1 MGGFCQLRW
10 EREKGG
16 KKANKCFCLVCFM
29 LQTNINHLLKKPH
42 ASNKKKGFS
51 LFIHLCN
58 RRKKCLKPI
67 FSPLNGIIET
77 GRKLYHQGV
86 KIPSHFKHLLIN
98 GTPLQ
103 IWNDSVACKGMKMRI
118 PDFLFPS
125 TTTCATMP
133 VGHPI

>member
-1 MGGFCQLRW
+1 MQAIKRRAFL
-10 EREKGG
+10 
-16 KKANKCFCLVCFM
+16 
-29 LQTNINHLLKKPH
+29 
-42 ASNKKKGFS
+42 FS
-51 LFIHLCN
+51 YISATEG
-58 RRKKCLKPI
+58 KKCLKPI
-67 FSPLNGIIET
+67 FSPLNGIVIET
-77 GRKLYHQGV
+77 GRKLYHRGV

-98 GTPLQ
+98 DTPLQ

>member
-1 MGGFCQLRW
+1 
-10 EREKGG
+10 
-16 KKANKCFCLVCFM
+16 M

-67 FSPLNGIIET
+67 FSPLNEIVIET
-77 GRKLYHQGV
+77 GRQLYHRGV

-98 GTPLQ
+98 DTPLQ